1 MTDTALSLSRKNPG
15 GLGAGPQSRSVIA
28 RHPSV
33 LIFIACLALFTLGVT
48 VLAEGFGIGV
58 ISTSFVKTLGK
69 TLCLCLV
76 ALAMDLV
83 WGYTGILSLGHMAF
97 FGIGGYAIGMWLMY
111 ARTELIVAT
120 SLAQSPLPPTPQE
133 ISDGIASQIFGV
145 VGASEFP
152 PIWAVAHSLPL
163 QLAAVVLVPGLIALV
178 FGWLAF
184 RSRVT
189 GVYLS
194 ILTQAMTLALS
205 LYLFQNDSG
214 LRGNNGL
221 SGLQN
226 LPGLSDVPQST
237 VSMWFLWASAAAL
250 GLGYG
255 FCAWIVSGKFGSVL
269 RAIRDD
275 EARARFLGYSVEAYK
290 LFIFT
295 ITAVIAGIAGALY
308 YPQAG
313 IINPAEIAPIA
324 SIYLAVWVAIGGRG
338 RLYGAV
344 IGAAFVSLL
353 STWFTGG
360 QAPDINLGVYTIQW
374 VDWWTILL
382 GLSFVAVTLFAPKG
396 IGGLVDLI
404 EARTSP
410 NRHGAD
416 LGPDPGALREK
427 EADT

>member
-1 MTDTALSLSRKNPG
+1 MKPGFLSQN
-15 GLGAGPQSRSVIA
+15 
-28 RHPSV
+28 PSV
-33 LIFIACLALFTLGVT
+33 LWFLAALGLFTLGVT
-48 VLAEGFGIGV
+48 VLSEAFGVGM

-69 TLCLCLV
+69 TLCLCLIAV
-76 ALAMDLV
+76 AMDVV
-83 WGYTGILSLGHMAF
+83 WGYCGILSLGHFAF
-97 FGIGGYAIGMWLMY
+97 FGIGGYAVGMWLMY
-111 ARTELIVAT
+111 ARTEGIVT
-120 SLAQSPLPPTPQE
+120 ESLSAAVIPPTPQE
-133 ISDGIASQIFGV
+133 IEDAIATQIFGV

-152 PIWAVAHSLPL
+152 PIWGFADSLFL
-163 QLAAVVLVPGLIALV
+163 QLLMVVLVPGLLALV

-194 ILTQAMTLALS
+194 ILTQAMTLALA

-226 LPGLSDVPQST
+226 IPGFDDVPQS
-237 VSMWFLWASAAAL
+237 VISIVFFWASALAL
-250 GLGYG
+250 GLGYVL
-255 FCAWIVSGKFGSVL
+255 FAWVVSGKMGNVI

-275 EARARFLGYSVEAYK
+275 EARVRFLGYHVESFK
-290 LFIFT
+290 LFVFT
-295 ITAVIAGIAGALY
+295 ITAVVAGIAGALY

-353 STWFTGG
+353 SSWFTGG
-360 QAPDINLGVYTIQW
+360 GAPDIDLGVYTIQW
-374 VDWWTILL
+374 TDWWLVLL
-382 GLSFVAVTLFAPKG
+382 GLSFVAVTLFFPKG
-396 IGGLVDLI
+396 IGGLFDLV
-404 EARTSP
+404 ALRRVP
-410 NRHGAD
+410 DRQGD
-416 LGPDPGALREK
+416 YGPDKGALRAE
-427 EADT
+427 EGRE

>member
-1 MTDTALSLSRKNPG
+1 MTDIAAPSRRP
-15 GLGAGPQSRSVIA
+15 LVVQA
-28 RHPSV
+28 PSV
-33 LIFIACLALFTLGVT
+33 LIFMACLALFTLGVT
-48 VLAEGFGIGV
+48 VLSEGFGVGV

-83 WGYTGILSLGHMAF
+83 WGYCGILSLGHMAF

-111 ARTELIVAT
+111 ARTEIIVLQ
-120 SLAQSPLPPTPQE
+120 SLAAAPLPPTPQE
-133 ISDGIASQIFGV
+133 ITDGIAAQIFGV

-152 PIWAVAHSLPL
+152 PIWAFAHSLPL
-163 QLAAVVLVPGLIALV
+163 QLATVVLVPGLIALV

-194 ILTQAMTLALS
+194 ILTQAMTLALA

-226 LPGLSDVPQST
+226 LPGLGHVPQATISL
-237 VSMWFLWASAAAL
+237 WFFWASALVL
-250 GLGYG
+250 GLAYLL
-255 FCAWIVSGKFGSVL
+255 CAWMVSGKFGSVI

-275 EARARFLGYSVEAYK
+275 EARVRFLGYSVEAYK
-290 LFIFT
+290 LCIFT
-295 ITAVIAGIAGALY
+295 FTAILAGIAGALY

-313 IINPAEIAPIA
+313 IVNPAELAPIA

-344 IGAAFVSLL
+344 VGAAFVSLL

-360 QAPDINLGVYTIQW
+360 QAPDINLGFATIQW
-374 VDWWTILL
+374 VDWWTVLL
-382 GLSFVAVTLFAPKG
+382 GLSFVVVTLFAPRG
-396 IGGLVDLI
+396 IGGLFDLI
-404 EARTSP
+404 ERRRSP
-410 NRHGAD
+410 ARHGAA
-416 LGPDPGALREK
+416 LGPDAGALREK
-427 EADT
+427 EADQ